1 MWERVLDALKTAW
14 EWIVETVL
22 LGFIRLVHLIV
33 AVGGQLMPEGGAEHG
48 GAWDT
53 LQSGINMVD
62 RWIPFNF
69 LFILVFALLFTR
81 LSILGIGLVLKVVR
95 G

>member
-14 EWIVETVL
+14 EWIVENVI
-22 LGFIRLVHLIV
+22 LGLNRLVDLIV
-33 AVGGQLMPEGGAEHG
+33 DVVGEHW